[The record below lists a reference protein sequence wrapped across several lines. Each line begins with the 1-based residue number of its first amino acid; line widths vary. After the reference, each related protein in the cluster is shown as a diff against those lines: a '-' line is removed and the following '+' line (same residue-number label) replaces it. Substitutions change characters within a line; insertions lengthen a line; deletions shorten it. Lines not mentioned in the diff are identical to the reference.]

1 MPRTGH
7 VPRARGGLGA
17 GRLEL
22 KGYRDSGPK
31 LTGKPGRWEDL
42 SVPSWGPART
52 RGQWAWK
59 EGSGQEVG
67 KASGNSGFWIQNKP
81 GTGVGGR

>member
-52 RGQWAWK
+52 RGAVGMERGEWAGGG
-59 EGSGQEVG
+59 EGLVG
-67 KASGNSGFWIQNKP
+67 KFRLLD
-81 GTGVGGR
+81 TE